1 MNWKQAFVIVLVLVA
16 VVASV
21 ASIAYKRNVSEV
33 VLSPDTSLRTIHLA
47 GQDIQVTVVSTPEE
61 RAKGLGGREGLAQD
75 EGMLFVFDSDAKYQ
89 FWMKDMRFPIDIL
102 WLSDKGEVVDIRE
115 SVSPSTY
122 PAVFAPNSPARYV
135 LELPANFA
143 KVNGVSIGEIVRL

>member
-1 MNWKQAFVIVLVLVA
+1 MNRKSRLALFAVFVFVVGAISFNILNEDIPVA
-16 VVASV
+16 T
-21 ASIAYKRNVSEV
+21 N
-33 VLSPDTSLRTIHLA
+33 LPDASLRTVQVA
-47 GQDIQVTVVSTPEE
+47 GQPIKVIVADTPEA
-61 RAKGLGGREGLAQD
+61 RAKGLGGQTRLAPD

-115 SVSPSTY
+115 NASPATY

-135 LELPANFA
+135 LELPAGFA
-143 KVNGVSIGEIVRL
+143 KENGVSIGEIVRL